1 MSVLNLLATSLNRR
15 DEIPNQELAKNI
27 AQKNDSDSV
36 AELVSLLKHK
46 DKNIRHDSIKTL
58 YEIGYLKPELIAEH
72 VNAFMEQLDSKNNR
86 MQWGAMIALGTVAA
100 VKPKELYHHLSK
112 LIDTA
117 EKGSVITKDNLMQ
130 ILINLCKTKDY
141 QEDAFLLFNE
151 QLLKS
156 LPNQLPMYAERFLPV
171 LTEKQKPVFLKTLSL
186 RINDLEK
193 ETKRKR
199 VEKIISKLS
208 K

>member
-1 MSVLNLLATSLNRR
+1 
-15 DEIPNQELAKNI
+15 
-27 AQKNDSDSV
+27 
-36 AELVSLLKHK
+36 
-46 DKNIRHDSIKTL
+46 
-58 YEIGYLKPELIAEH
+58 
-72 VNAFMEQLDSKNNR
+72 
-86 MQWGAMIALGTVAA
+86 MIALGTVVA

-130 ILINLCKTKDY
+130 ILINPCKTKDY
-141 QEDAFLLFNE
+141 QKMPFCYLMSNCSKVYPISCRCM
-151 QLLKS
+151 Q
-156 LPNQLPMYAERFLPV
+156 NVFLPV

-199 VEKIISKLS
+199 VEKISKLS